1 MFGGHGRCENVWLT
15 DECRCVQSGFVLP
28 HGRVCFGQGES
39 PVKLFAKLFGKSAR
53 EDSGNPATARHRAP
67 RHGDAEEQGAG
78 RPMFRDQVAG
88 PGGDNSGGQGASS
101 VDPAGP
107 GRIGFGE
114 PSTSS
119 TGGGF
124 APGPY
129 GSNAPAGQPRQE
141 DPSMAL
147 VCTRCGN
154 RNAEASRF
162 CSNCGAPLRAG
173 ATPERASETT
183 STISISGLE
192 AYDAEATGQ
201 NPSPALSPEAQAA
214 VDALP
219 LGSALLVVR
228 RGPNSGSRFLL
239 DGELTT
245 AGRHP
250 QSDIFLDDVTVSRR
264 HVEFRRV
271 QDGSFTVADVGSLNG
286 TYVNRER
293 IDSVS
298 LSNGDEVQIGKY
310 RLVFYASQ
318 RAVGL

>member
-1 MFGGHGRCENVWLT
+1 M
-15 DECRCVQSGFVLP
+15 P

-39 PVKLFAKLFGKSAR
+39 PVKFFAKLFGKSTR
-53 EDSGNPATARHRAP
+53 EDGANRHRAG
-67 RHGDAEEQGAG
+67 RGAEDAGEQGAE
-78 RPMFRDQVAG
+78 RPLFRDQLGGAG
-88 PGGDNSGGQGASS
+88 PSS
-101 VDPAGP
+101 ADPAGA
-107 GRIGFGE
+107 GRIGAGE
-114 PSTSS
+114 PSASGA
-119 TGGGF
+119 GGGF
-124 APGPY
+124 ASGPY
-129 GSNAPAGQPRQE
+129 PSNAPAGAPRQE
-141 DPSMAL
+141 DPSMAFL
-147 VCTRCGN
+147 VCTRCGHQN
-154 RNAEASRF
+154 PQASRF
-162 CSNCGAPLRAG
+162 CSNCGAPLRPG

-192 AYDAEATGQ
+192 AYDPETTGQ
-201 NPSPALSPEAQAA
+201 TALPTLSSEAQAA

-219 LGSALLVVR
+219 RGSALLIVR

-271 QDGSFTVADVGSLNG
+271 SDGSFTVADVGSLNG

-293 IDSVS
+293 IDSVT
-298 LSNGDEVQIGKY
+298 LANGDEVQIGKY

-318 RAVGL
+318 QGI

>member
-1 MFGGHGRCENVWLT
+1 M
-15 DECRCVQSGFVLP
+15 QSGFVLP
-28 HGRVCFGQGES
+28 HGRVCFSQGES

-53 EDSGNPATARHRAP
+53 QDGGSATARHRAP
-67 RHGDAEEQGAG
+67 SHGEVEGQGAE
-78 RPMFRDQVAG
+78 RPLFRDQVAG
-88 PGGDNSGGQGASS
+88 PGGDISGNQGASS
-101 VDPAGP
+101 VDPGAS

-119 TGGGF
+119 AGGGF
-124 APGPY
+124 VPGPY
-129 GSNAPAGQPRQE
+129 APHAPAGQPRQE
-141 DPSMAL
+141 DPSMSAL

-173 ATPERASETT
+173 LVERSSETT
-183 STISISGLE
+183 STISISGIE
-192 AYDAEATGQ
+192 AYDAEVTGQ
-201 NPSPALSPEAQAA
+201 TPSPMLSPEAQAA

-264 HVEFRRV
+264 HVEFRRGV
-271 QDGSFTVADVGSLNG
+271 DGSFTVADVGSLNG

-293 IDSVS
+293 IDSVV

-318 RAVGL
+318 RGI

>member
-1 MFGGHGRCENVWLT
+1 MSGGYGRCQSVRVG
-15 DECRCVQSGFVLP
+15 RCVQSGFVLP

-39 PVKLFAKLFGKSAR
+39 PVKLFGKLFGKSAR
-53 EDSGNPATARHRAP
+53 EDGGGRSRHRAA
-67 RHGDAEEQGAG
+67 RGGNEEQGG
-78 RPMFRDQVAG
+78 ERPLFRDQV
-88 PGGDNSGGQGASS
+88 GGEATGASS

-114 PSTSS
+114 SS
-119 TGGGF
+119 
-124 APGPY
+124 APGGP
-129 GSNAPAGQPRQE
+129 SRQE
-141 DPSMAL
+141 DPSMAGL
-147 VCTRCGN
+147 PVCTRCGH

-162 CSNCGAPLRAG
+162 CSNCGAPLRG
-173 ATPERASETT
+173 GVPPERASETT

-192 AYDAEATGQ
+192 AYDSEVTGQ
-201 NPSPALSPEAQAA
+201 TSLPSLTPEAQAA

-250 QSDIFLDDVTVSRR
+250 ESDIFLDDVTVSRR
-264 HVEFRRV
+264 HVEFRRGG
-271 QDGSFTVADVGSLNG
+271 DGHFTVSDVGSLNG

-293 IDSVS
+293 IDSV
-298 LSNGDEVQIGKY
+298 LLANGDEVQIGKY

-318 RAVGL
+318 RGV

>member
-1 MFGGHGRCENVWLT
+1 MGGAWWKLFGGYGRCEDVRV
-15 DECRCVQSGFVLP
+15 DRCTKSGFVLP

-53 EDSGNPATARHRAP
+53 EGSDNATARHRAQP
-67 RHGDAEEQGAG
+67 EAEG
-78 RPMFRDQVAG
+78 RPLFRDQVAG
-88 PGGDNSGGQGASS
+88 QGSDIPGGQGAPS
-101 VDPAGP
+101 VDPAQSG
-107 GRIGFGE
+107 GIGFGQ
-114 PSTSS
+114 PSTSG

-124 APGPY
+124 TADPY
-129 GSNAPAGQPRQE
+129 ASNAPAGQPRQE
-141 DPSMAL
+141 DSPMSAL

-154 RNAEASRF
+154 RNAQNSRF

-192 AYDAEATGQ
+192 AYDAETTGQ
-201 NPSPALSPEAQAA
+201 TPMLSPEAQAA

-264 HVEFRRV
+264 HVEFRRSP
-271 QDGSFTVADVGSLNG
+271 DGSFTVADVGSLNG

-293 IDSVS
+293 IDQVA

-310 RLVFYASQ
+310 RLVFHSSRQ
-318 RAVGL
+318 GI

>member
-1 MFGGHGRCENVWLT
+1 MSGGYGRCEDVRVG
-15 DECRCVQSGFVLP
+15 RCDHSGFVLP
-28 HGRVCFGQGES
+28 HGRVYLGQGES

-53 EDSGNPATARHRAP
+53 EDGGNARHRAP
-67 RHGDAEEQGAG
+67 RHGQSEEQGAE
-78 RPMFRDQVAG
+78 RPLFRDEVAG
-88 PGGDNSGGQGASS
+88 PGGDISGGQGASS

-124 APGPY
+124 ASDPY
-129 GSNAPAGQPRQE
+129 ATNPHAGQPRQE
-141 DPSMAL
+141 DPSMSAL
-147 VCTRCGN
+147 VCTRCGH

-162 CSNCGAPLRAG
+162 CSNCGAPLRGG
-173 ATPERASETT
+173 APAERASETT
-183 STISISGLE
+183 STISISGIE
-192 AYDAEATGQ
+192 AYDAEVTGQ
-201 NPSPALSPEAQAA
+201 TAVPSLSPEAQAA

-264 HVEFRRV
+264 HVEFRRGP
-271 QDGSFTVADVGSLNG
+271 DGRFSVGDVGSLNG

-293 IDSVS
+293 IDSVL

-318 RAVGL
+318 RGV